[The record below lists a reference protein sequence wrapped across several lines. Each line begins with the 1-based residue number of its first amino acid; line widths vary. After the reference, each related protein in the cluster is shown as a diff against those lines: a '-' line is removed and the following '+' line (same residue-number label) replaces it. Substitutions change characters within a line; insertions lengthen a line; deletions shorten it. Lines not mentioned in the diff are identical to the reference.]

1 MNVWL
6 RKSCELRSSGRKDP
20 AWNFLFFDSFLVGNG
35 NVCDE
40 GFLWSLIYE

>member
-1 MNVWL
+1 MYGLEKVA
-6 RKSCELRSSGRKDP
+6 SSGPQEGRIQ
-20 AWNFLFFDSFLVGNG
+20 LGISCFFDSFLVGNG